1 MFGPFFYALHERGVA
16 VTPTAFLRLQRALSM
31 GLVASLDDL
40 YTVART
46 LLVKSERDFDVY
58 DQLFAEHFG
67 DADGGDVTI
76 ADIEEEV
83 RLRIE
88 KWLKKPEKKERSVTP
103 GAEQS
108 ERLSPEALA
117 QYFLDRLEDQKDE
130 HHGGRKWIGTGG
142 VSPVGHSG
150 QRPGGMRIG
159 GISRNRSAMQV
170 AMERRYR
177 DYSRGAPLTRAQVGE
192 ALQRLRHLMPEG
204 PRDVLNID
212 DTIRQT
218 MRNGGEIELMFDR
231 RLADRLKVILL
242 IDNGGWS
249 METHVPTVQ
258 TLFNHARDQFRHLD
272 IHYFHNT
279 IHGRVWNDPGRM
291 HAPIPFEQ
299 LLARDPQTRLIIV
312 GDASMAPEELL
323 HAGPSYALR
332 RVSKLAS
339 IERLRALAKTY
350 RHAVWLNPLSA
361 SLWPY
366 GQTINLIRQ
375 IFPMYSLSL
384 DGLEQAV
391 SRLMHS

>member
-1 MFGPFFYALHERGVA
+1 VFRPFFHALHDAGIP
-16 VTPTAFLRLQRALSM
+16 VTPTAFLRLQRALNM
-31 GLVASLDDL
+31 GLIASLDDL
-40 YTVART
+40 YVVART
-46 LLVKSERDFDVY
+46 LLIKSERDFDTY
-58 DQLFAEHFG
+58 DRMFAAYFG
-67 DADGGDVTI
+67 GADQSDASP
-76 ADIEEEV
+76 ADIDEQI

-88 KWLKKPEKKERSVTP
+88 KWLKNPKKPDQVAQP
-103 GAEQS
+103 GAEQA
-108 ERLSPEALA
+108 ERLSPEALE
-117 QYFLDRLEDQKDE
+117 QYLRDRLEDQKDE

-170 AMERRYR
+170 ALERRYR

-204 PRDVLNID
+204 PRDALSID
-212 DTIRQT
+212 KTIYET
-218 MRNGGEIELMFDR
+218 MRNGGEIELVFDR

-258 TLFNHARDQFRHLD
+258 ILFNHARDQFRHLD

-279 IHGRVWNDPGRM
+279 IHERVWNDPGRM
-291 HAPIPFEQ
+291 HAPVPFEQ
-299 LLARDPQTRLIIV
+299 LLARDPQSRVIIV

-323 HAGPSYALR
+323 HAGPGLTVR
-332 RVSKLAS
+332 RISRQAG
-339 IERLRALAKTY
+339 IERLQLLAKTY
-350 RHAVWLNPLSA
+350 RHAVWLNPLSP

-366 GQTINLIRQ
+366 GQTIGLIRQ
-375 IFPMYSLSL
+375 IFPMFSLSL
-384 DGLEQAV
+384 DGLEKAV
-391 SRLMHS
+391 SHLMCL